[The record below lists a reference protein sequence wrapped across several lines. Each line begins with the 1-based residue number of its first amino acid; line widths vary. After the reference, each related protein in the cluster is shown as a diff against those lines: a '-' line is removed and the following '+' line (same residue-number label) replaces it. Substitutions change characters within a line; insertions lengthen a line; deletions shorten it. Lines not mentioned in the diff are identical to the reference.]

1 MSTPK
6 QVEAIEADI
15 RAVDNAKNAI
25 ESLPT
30 AQKDWRLSGYLDS
43 VQMDL
48 GSLARGLH
56 RKLDEAK
63 RNIDEV
69 SA

>member
-1 MSTPK
+1 MSTLK

-30 AQKDWRLSGYLDS
+30 AEKDGRLSRYVDS
-43 VQMDL
+43 VQMAL
-48 GSLARGLH
+48 GILASGLH